1 MQSIEFRIL
10 KTIQQHRLLFQQDA
24 VIVAVSG
31 GPDSMALL
39 WFLNKLMPDCSITA
53 VYINHNLRL
62 DEIAAEQAC
71 VEQFCQTLGVNYRY
85 ATINVRKHA
94 KHTGGSL
101 EECARVLRYKALDEM
116 CQACKANTIAVGH
129 TSDDQAEEILI
140 RLIRGTGLK
149 GLSGMRPKNGKV
161 IRPLL
166 EVTKQELIHHLEELQ
181 ITYCIDSSN
190 ASRAFLRNKIRLDLL
205 PLLEQ
210 EFNPAIRQKLCNT
223 ATILQDE
230 EQFLETKTAECFE
243 VIVSANKRSRKN
255 QRLTEELSVTT
266 DMFEKQ
272 HPAIRRRI
280 IEKMCW
286 HLGCRPTFKAI
297 NDVDQLAGHGRTG
310 AELHLSRGLRVIK
323 TSGKVVFIRIGHD
336 KRKRQGAGDT
346 FAEQI
351 IIEADG
357 TYPVSSLNRIL
368 QIKSSAHCP
377 EESAPHDLV
386 LTADHLCYPLVLRA
400 HHPGE
405 KMRPAGAPGR
415 KKVSRILSSR
425 KIPKYLRHCFPVL
438 VFQEKIIAIPGL
450 TASEDFKSKRQASHY
465 LIVGWNELK
474 KEQ

>member
-1 MQSIEFRIL
+1 
-10 KTIQQHRLLFQQDA
+10 
-24 VIVAVSG
+24 
-31 GPDSMALL
+31 MALL
-39 WFLNKLMPDCSITA
+39 WFLNKLMPDCSLTA
-53 VYINHNLRL
+53 VYINHNLRP
-62 DEIAAEQAC
+62 DETAAEQAC
-71 VEQFCQTLGVNYRY
+71 VEQFCQTLGVDYRY
-85 ATINVRKHA
+85 ASINVRKHA

-101 EECARVLRYKALDEM
+101 EECARALRYKALDEM
-116 CQACKANTIAVGH
+116 CEDCKANTIAVGH

-149 GLSGMRPKNGKV
+149 GLSGMRPQNGKV

-166 EVTKQELIHHLEELQ
+166 EVTKQELIHYLEERQ

-210 EFNPAIRQKLCNT
+210 EFNPAIRKKICNT

-230 EQFLETKTAECFE
+230 ELFLETKTSECFE
-243 VIVSANKRSRKN
+243 TIVSEDNYSRKN
-255 QRLTEELSVTT
+255 QHLTKELSVAI
-266 DMFEKQ
+266 DRLEKQ

-297 NDVDQLAGHGRTG
+297 DIVDHLTRHGKTG

-323 TSGKVVFIRIGHD
+323 TSGKVVFTRIAHEEG
-336 KRKRQGAGDT
+336 KRQGAGST
-346 FAEQI
+346 FTEQI

-357 TYPVSSLNRIL
+357 TYPVTSLNRIL
-368 QIKSSAHCP
+368 QIESSAHYP
-377 EESAPHDLV
+377 DERARHDLV

-400 HHPGE
+400 HHLGE

-425 KIPKYLRHCFPVL
+425 KIPKYLRHYFPVL
-438 VFQEKIIAIPGL
+438 VFQEKIIAILGL
-450 TASEDFKSKRQASHY
+450 TASEDFKPKKNGSHY
-465 LIVGWNELK
+465 LTVGWNELK
-474 KEQ
+474 KAQ